1 MPHDNVLTAAARAAI
16 MDACQSISRSV
27 DALKECHTVDGD
39 WGDDGDAKAFYDAE
53 LRLLGRLTALL
64 APTQQPSGE
73 VKDDPI
79 TALLAMH
86 AEVLDQNEYAYFELA
101 YTRRTEWMAW
111 ICSNHRDDD
120 PNRKVLAR
128 GQGSTPHEACAA
140 AIDAARAQGGD
151 HE

>member
-1 MPHDNVLTAAARAAI
+1 MTGKLTDTTLMQLYTLANRHGYQAFAR
-16 MDACQSISRSV
+16 
-27 DALKECHTVDGD
+27 H
-39 WGDDGDAKAFYDAE
+39 AKN
-53 LRLLGRLTALL
+53 LL

-140 AIDAARAQGGD
+140 AIDAARAQGG
-151 HE
+151 EKS